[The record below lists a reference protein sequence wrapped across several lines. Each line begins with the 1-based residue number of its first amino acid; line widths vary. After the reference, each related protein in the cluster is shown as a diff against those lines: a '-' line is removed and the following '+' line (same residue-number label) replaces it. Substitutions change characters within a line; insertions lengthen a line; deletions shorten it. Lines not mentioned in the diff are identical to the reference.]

1 MSTFVVVSFTGH
13 RIHWLCDFDY
23 IFCITAC
30 IYPSMINY
38 MFRKWI
44 LYYII
49 LYFCVR
55 IYYIFSEKYTIL
67 YYIILYFD
75 FQKKVVTLD
84 GEAAAAEA
92 AAEEGKFTFLLRI
105 CLRFILGLRYFTQ
118 GNLGT
123 FSRIPSFCFFKIFK
137 FDPPRSLFDLTF

>member
-1 MSTFVVVSFTGH
+1 
-13 RIHWLCDFDY
+13 
-23 IFCITAC
+23 
-30 IYPSMINY
+30 MINY

-75 FQKKVVTLD
+75 LQKKVVTLAGGGGD
-84 GEAAAAEA
+84 V
-92 AAEEGKFTFLLRI
+92 K
-105 CLRFILGLRYFTQ
+105 
-118 GNLGT
+118 N
-123 FSRIPSFCFFKIFK
+123 
-137 FDPPRSLFDLTF
+137 